1 MDDYIKIEKIDVDI
15 FLQAMVD
22 IVGPDE
28 TEKILNY
35 YSKIAEKEKTKDIC
49 CRCEE
54 NISVLRHRIEFIETR
69 VQDLELNVY

>member
-1 MDDYIKIEKIDVDI
+1 MDDYIEIEKINVDT

-35 YSKIAEKEKTKDIC
+35 YSKIVEKEKTKDIC